1 MADDALNAP
10 SFLGRG
16 WSFPPEF
23 VQASGDVVMTE
34 EQADIDASLRVL
46 FGTAAGERFLVP
58 TYGLD
63 LHELQFEPVSTSMR
77 TFLQDRIKTSI
88 LVHEPRITLL
98 SLEVRN
104 PTEADGMLLIV
115 VEYAIRA
122 TNSRFNLVYPFYWN
136 DATEVAMPTGGR

>member
-1 MADDALNAP
+1 MPGEIAKTP

-23 VQASGDVVMTE
+23 TSAGDAVMTE

-63 LHELQFEPVSTSMR
+63 MYELQFEPMSTSMR
-77 TFLQDRIKTSI
+77 TFLHDRIKTSI
-88 LVHEPRITLL
+88 LIHEPRITLL
-98 SLEVRN
+98 SLDVQN
-104 PTEADGMLLIV
+104 PTEPDGTLLIV
-115 VEYAIRA
+115 VSYAIRA
-122 TNSRFNLVYPFYWN
+122 TNSRFNLVYPFYWR
-136 DATEVAMPTGGR
+136 DATEVSVPSRRT

>member
-1 MADDALNAP
+1 MDDVTYDTA

-23 VQASGDVVMTE
+23 IQGAGDVVMTE

-63 LHELQFEPVSTSMR
+63 MHELQFEPMSTSMR
-77 TFLQDRIKTSI
+77 TFLHDRIKTAI
-88 LVHEPRITLL
+88 LIYEPRITLL

-104 PTEADGMLLIV
+104 PTEADGTLLIV
-115 VEYAIRA
+115 LEYAIRA

-136 DATEVAMPTGGR
+136 DATEVPVPTQGR